1 MSCINDNCR
10 LCKNLVISE
19 AVAFAGDVLTITLPT
34 TSAYLNGCKKCI
46 VIAQAI
52 PDTTTI
58 NATVEISVNGVTYPL
73 LNRCGGQVLASQLRT
88 RMRYPTRVNTNGAG
102 AFVVQI
108 PLPCVGTVA
117 PDLLP
122 TTPEAGA

>member
-1 MSCINDNCR
+1 MSCINDCK
-10 LCKNLVISE
+10 LCKNLVFST
-19 AVAFAGDVLTITLPT
+19 AVAFAGDVLTITLPE

-46 VIAQAI
+46 VITQAI

-58 NATVEISVNGVTYPL
+58 NATVEISVGGVTYPL
-73 LNRCGGQVLASQLRT
+73 LNKCGGQVLASQLRT
-88 RMRYPTRVNTNGAG
+88 RRMYPTRVNTSGAG
-102 AFVVQI
+102 AFIVQI

-117 PDLLP
+117 PELLP

>member
-1 MSCINDNCR
+1 MSCVNDCR
-10 LCKNLVISE
+10 LCRNFVISE

-58 NATVEISVNGVTYPL
+58 NATVEISVGGTTYPL
-73 LNRCGGQVLASQLRT
+73 LTKCGDQVLASQLRT
-88 RMRYPTRVNTNGAG
+88 RTVYPTRVNTSGEG
-102 AFVVQI
+102 SFIVQR